1 MKKTR
6 RFVALLLA
14 AVLALA
20 LFTACGA
27 AGAEEPQS
35 AIGKVYEDW
44 FVEKINSKRPADK
57 PVQKVDVKR
66 SEMRAALAKISED
79 GKFTAKD
86 GYYEEQNETEK
97 ESHYWFIIS
106 NPNPW
111 DDGVSETKA
120 VALTP
125 ENLTKYGQNA
135 CGRSENMTK
144 YGPSYF
150 VLEEQLYRTKEYDIA
165 TRVMDGKTYVAVYLC
180 LEKKPS

>member
-44 FVEKINSKRPADK
+44 FVEQINSKRPADK

-79 GKFTAKD
+79 GKFKAGD
-86 GYYEEQNETEK
+86 GYCKDSNGLK
-97 ESHYWFIIS
+97 ESWYWLILSDPYVGNFSKDAII
-106 NPNPW
+106 
-111 DDGVSETKA
+111 KA
-120 VALTP
+120 VELTP
-125 ENLTKYGQNA
+125 DNLTQ
-135 CGRSENMTK
+135 
-144 YGPSYF
+144 YGPGYIIRA
-150 VLEEQLYRTKEYDIA
+150 EQLYRIDEYDIV
-165 TRVMDGKTYVAVYLC
+165 TRVIDGKTYVAVYLH
-180 LEKKPS
+180 LEKAKS

>member
-44 FVEKINSKRPADK
+44 FVEQINSRRPADK
-57 PVQKVDVKR
+57 PVQKVDVKH
-66 SEMRAALAKISED
+66 SEMMAALAKIGED

-86 GYYEEQNETEK
+86 GYYEEPSGTGK
-97 ESHYWFIIS
+97 DGHYWVIIS
-106 NPNPW
+106 DPKAW
-111 DDGVSETKA
+111 DPSVSEAKA

-125 ENLTKYGQNA
+125 ENLTQ
-135 CGRSENMTK
+135 
-144 YGPSYF
+144 YGPIYLIQEWS
-150 VLEEQLYRTKEYDIA
+150 LKRIKEYDIA
-165 TRVMDGKTYVAVYLC
+165 TRVIDGKTYAAMYVC
-180 LEKKPS
+180 LEKMS